1 MRFIVTLSFIFF
13 FQAILLAQPRL
24 MLRSSDAVSTC
35 TITSLGDPILLKE
48 KAIAEVQLST
58 NYQSIVLPGNGF
70 YFINS
75 NEASLGFQAFENDS
89 LFADWMDKEQRFIL
103 RGGTSKKLLD
113 ESVAVDSLCDARL
126 LEFLKLPSI
135 RRSKEVKY
143 FADTLQK
150 RYALDASNWL
160 RNYVF
165 YRAAYVE
172 IVSESAPRADLMKKY
187 FERQAEPENPAWIE
201 SFRNLY
207 KGFLVQKMN
216 GRMGNSLVG
225 ALREHAWTKFWNQYR
240 DDSLSMHPEIRE
252 FAFLFGV
259 SQLKSQNNISGIS
272 FEWTI
277 DSLASFSEFPNVKHA
292 ALALKNEWNKY
303 AKGADVGDFTFTTTA
318 GKSMRLSDLQGK
330 PVYLC
335 YYPAFSQSTYRE
347 IAMLQ
352 AFKERYK
359 NEIEF
364 LVIVKNADRKGLLK
378 ALEAIKSTL
387 MVSEFASCS
396 QSFSALP
403 ENLNSPGYFLINKS
417 GKFFKAPAEGPE
429 TGVEDSFLGLV
440 KD

>member
-1 MRFIVTLSFIFF
+1 MRFVFALNFLFFI
-13 FQAILLAQPRL
+13 QAILHAQPRL
-24 MLRSSDAVSTC
+24 MLRSTDAVSTC

-48 KAIAEVQLST
+48 KVIAEVTLST
-58 NYQSIVLPGNGF
+58 TYQSIDLPGNGF

-75 NEASLGFQAFENDS
+75 NEISLGFQAFENDS
-89 LFADWMDKEQRFIL
+89 LLADWIDKEQRFTI

-113 ESVAVDSLCDARL
+113 DCAAVDSLCDARL

-143 FADTLQK
+143 FSDTLQK
-150 RYALDASNWL
+150 RYALYASNWL

-187 FERQAEPENPAWIE
+187 FERQAEPDNPAWIE

-225 ALREHAWTKFWNQYR
+225 ALREQAYTKFWNQYR

-252 FAFLFGV
+252 FAFLFGI
-259 SQLKSQNNISGIS
+259 SQLKSQNNLSGIS

-277 DSLASFSEFPNVKHA
+277 DSLASFSAFPNVKHA
-292 ALALKNEWNKY
+292 ALALKSEWNKY
-303 AKGADVGDFTFTTTA
+303 AKGADVSDFTFTTMA

-359 NEIEF
+359 NEMEF

-387 MVSEFASCS
+387 MVAEFSTCS
-396 QSFSALP
+396 HSFSTLP
-403 ENLNSPGYFLINKS
+403 ENLSSPGYFLINKS